1 MTRKTEVM
9 TPNSAFFEMSSGAL
23 FDPEDEV
30 VELSA
35 LSVIPEGVE
44 PSVKELPHCD

>member
-1 MTRKTEVM
+1 M
-9 TPNSAFFEMSSGAL
+9 TPSNVFFEMSSGAL
-23 FDPEDEV
+23 LFDPDEV

-44 PSVKELPHCD
+44 PSTGRKRMSKYHM